1 MVLATQKGC
10 GITGQGTSLTAVLLA
25 CCSAALFGA
34 LAVAV
39 RFALRRADD
48 PVVGALVTVGVALV
62 VTAAI
67 GLASSTRESAHAS
80 ELWPF
85 LLAGAI
91 APGISQLLFTHA
103 VREAGAARTAVVMGA
118 APLLSVTIALAVLD
132 EPLRVPLVVG
142 ALLIVGG
149 GIALAGERVRPADFR
164 HVGIVFAVGA
174 TLMFA
179 VRDNLL
185 RWLAS
190 HTDTHALVTAP
201 VTLLAGAGTIAVYL
215 VATRGRAWAA
225 GGGDALRAFLPS
237 GLLFGLS
244 YSALFEAFY
253 RGRVTVVAPLVATES
268 LWGVLF
274 AALLLQRTEL
284 VGRRL
289 VLGAALIVAGG
300 VLIGVWR

>member
-1 MVLATQKGC
+1 VP
-10 GITGQGTSLTAVLLA
+10 AVLLA

-39 RFALRRADD
+39 RFGLRSVDD
-48 PVVGALVTVGVALV
+48 PELGALVTVTVALLL
-62 VTAAI
+62 TTAI
-67 GLASSTRESAHAS
+67 GLASGVKEGYDAG

-85 LLAGAI
+85 LVAGTI
-91 APGISQLLFTHA
+91 APGLSQLFFTRA
-103 VREAGAARTAVVMGA
+103 VREAGAARTAVVMGI
-118 APLLSVTIALAVLD
+118 APLVSVAIALVVLG
-132 EPLRVPLVVG
+132 EPLRLALLAG
-142 ALLIVGG
+142 AALIVGG
-149 GIALAGERVRPADFR
+149 GVALAAERVRPADFR
-164 HVGIVFAVGA
+164 HLGIAFAVSA

-185 RWLAS
+185 RWLS
-190 HTDTHALVTAP
+190 GHTNTHALVTAP
-201 VTLLAGAGTIAVYL
+201 VTLLAGVATVALYL
-215 VATRGRAWAA
+215 AATRGRAWSTSTGAA
-225 GGGDALRAFLPS
+225 IRAFLPA
-237 GLLFGLS
+237 GVLFGLS

-289 VLGAALIVAGG
+289 VLGAALIVAGAA
-300 VLIGVWR
+300 LIGASR

>member
-1 MVLATQKGC
+1 M
-10 GITGQGTSLTAVLLA
+10 SAVLLA

-39 RFALRRADD
+39 RFGLRRADD
-48 PVVGALVTVGVALV
+48 PVLGALVTVSVALV
-62 VTAAI
+62 VTAVI
-67 GLASSTRESAHAS
+67 GIAATASEGPDAS

-85 LLAGAI
+85 LVAGAI
-91 APGISQLLFTHA
+91 APGVSQLLFTHA
-103 VREAGAARTAVVMGA
+103 VREAGAARTAVVMGT
-118 APLLSVTIALAVLD
+118 APLASVAIALAVLD
-132 EPLRVPLVVG
+132 EPFRVPLVIG
-142 ALLIVGG
+142 ALLIVAG

-164 HVGIVFAVGA
+164 HLGIAFAVGA

-185 RWLAS
+185 RWLAG

-201 VTLLAGAGTIAVYL
+201 VTLVAGAGTIAVYL
-215 VATRGRAWAA
+215 VATRGRAWAK
-225 GGGDALRAFLPS
+225 GGREAARAFLPS
-237 GLLFGLS
+237 GLLFGFS
-244 YSALFEAFY
+244 YAALFEAFY

-289 VLGAALIVAGG
+289 VLGAVLIVAGAA
-300 VLIGVWR
+300 LIGAWR